1 MFEFVRTHN
10 KIIQVA
16 MGIVLIPSF
25 VFFGVQSYTHSG
37 ADQSEAV
44 AEVDGTDITRAQ
56 WDAQTR
62 NALERLREQGRNVD
76 PKTLD
81 TPEARRAA
89 LDAVIREHVLQAVVE
104 KDRLPV
110 TNDRVNNFIRT
121 SPEFAQLM
129 AMPPEQRKAVLAA
142 QGMTPEI
149 LFSRVQAAMQSQ
161 QALVAPSASGF
172 LPAVADKASADA
184 WLGQRAI
191 QWQRFDVKDYL
202 AATTP
207 TEAQIKA
214 YYDDKSHAAEFTA
227 PEQAKIEY
235 VVLDANALK
244 AQVAVTDDALKK
256 YYEDNKANFNA
267 PEERR
272 VSHILINVAP
282 NASADDVA
290 KAKAKAEAVLAE
302 VRKNP
307 AGFADIAKKES
318 QDAGSAANG
327 GDLDFMKRGAIPGAF
342 SDTMFSMK
350 EGDISDVVRS
360 EAGFHILK
368 LTGIRGGAPKPFE
381 EVRAEVEDQYR
392 TQQARK
398 LYEADSEKFTNTVY
412 EQPDSLQPV
421 VDAFKLARQTAT
433 VTRTPAADATGPLA
447 SPKLLAAIF
456 ASDSLQGK
464 HNTEAI
470 ETGPG
475 QLAAARVVQYTAQ
488 HLKSFA
494 EVHDQAADA
503 LRKSLAAA
511 AAKKDAD
518 ARIAQAAKD
527 ASIALPQ
534 VATVGR
540 TVRDSNVPP
549 QVTEAALKADVSKGP
564 TVVGVALPDGSYAAI
579 RVLKALPP
587 APQDLAQFKSVIGPA
602 YQDAESQALYDAYKA
617 RMKTK
622 VDETR
627 VAKALSSA
635 ASAPN

>member
-1 MFEFVRTHN
+1 MFDFVRSHN
-10 KIIQVA
+10 KVIQITL
-16 MGIVLIPSF
+16 GIVLIPF
-25 VFFGVQSYTHSG
+25 AFFGVQSYTHSNG
-37 ADQSEAV
+37 DQSEAV

-89 LDAVIREHVLQAVVE
+89 LDAVIREHVLQAVIE

-110 TNDRVNNFIRT
+110 TSDRVNNFIRT
-121 SPEFAQLM
+121 SPEFAPLM
-129 AMPPEQRKAVLAA
+129 AMDPAQRKVVLAQ
-142 QGMTPEI
+142 QGMTPEV
-149 LFSRVQAAMQSQ
+149 LFARVQAGMQAQ
-161 QALVAPSASGF
+161 QPLVAPSASDF
-172 LPAVADKASADA
+172 LPAVSDKASADA

-202 AATTP
+202 AAATP

-227 PEQAKIEY
+227 SEQAKIEY

-256 YYEDNKANFNA
+256 YYEDNKSNFNA

-290 KAKAKAEAVLAE
+290 KAKAKADAVLAE
-302 VRKNP
+302 VRKDP
-307 AGFADIAKKES
+307 ANFAEIAKKES
-318 QDAGSAANG
+318 QDAGSASNG

-350 EGDISDVVRS
+350 EGDISGVVRS

-368 LTGIRGGAPKPFE
+368 LTGIRGGAPKPFSD
-381 EVRAEVEDQYR
+381 VRTEVEDQYR
-392 TQQARK
+392 TQQAKK
-398 LYEADSEKFTNTVY
+398 LYEADAEKFTNTVY

-421 VDAFKLARQTAT
+421 VDAFKLTKQSAT

-447 SPKLLAAIF
+447 SPKLLAAVF

-470 ETGPG
+470 ETGSG
-475 QLAAARVVQYTAQ
+475 QLAAAHVVQYTAQ
-488 HLKSFA
+488 HLKPFA
-494 EVHDQAADA
+494 EVHDQVADT
-503 LRKSLAAA
+503 LRKSMAAA
-511 AAKKDAD
+511 AAKKDGD
-518 ARIAQAAKD
+518 ARIAQAARD

-534 VATVGR
+534 AATVGR
-540 TVRDSNVPP
+540 TIRDPNVPP
-549 QVTEAALKADVSKGP
+549 QVTEAALKADVAKGP
-564 TVVGVALPDGSYAAI
+564 AVVGVALPDGSYAAI

-602 YQDAESQALYDAYKA
+602 YQEAESQALYDAYKT
-617 RMKTK
+617 RMKAK
-622 VDETR
+622 VDEAR
-627 VAKALSSA
+627 VAKVLSGA

>member
-1 MFEFVRTHN
+1 MFDFVRSHN
-10 KIIQVA
+10 KVIQITL
-16 MGIVLIPSF
+16 GIVLIPF
-25 VFFGVQSYTHSG
+25 AFFGVQSYTHSSG
-37 ADQSEAV
+37 DQSEAV

-62 NALERLREQGRNVD
+62 NALERLREQGRTVD

-89 LDAVIREHVLQAVVE
+89 LDAVIREHVLQAVIE

-110 TNDRVNNFIRT
+110 TNDRVNNYIRT
-121 SPEFAQLM
+121 SPDFAPLL
-129 AMPPEQRKAVLAA
+129 AMDPAQRKVVLA
-142 QGMTPEI
+142 QRGMTPES
-149 LFSRVQAAMQSQ
+149 LFAQVQAGMQAQ
-161 QALVAPSASGF
+161 QPLMAPSASGF
-172 LPAVADKASADA
+172 LPAIADKAAADA

-202 AATTP
+202 AAVTP

-227 PEQAKIEY
+227 PEQAKIEF

-256 YYEDNKANFNA
+256 YYEDNKASFNA

-290 KAKAKAEAVLAE
+290 KAKAKAEAILAE

-307 AGFADIAKKES
+307 AGFAEVAKKES

-368 LTGIRGGAPKPFE
+368 LTGIRGGAPKPFD

-392 TQQARK
+392 TQQAKK
-398 LYEADSEKFTNTVY
+398 LYEADAEKFTNTVY

-421 VDAFKLARQTAT
+421 VDAFKLAKQTAT
-433 VTRTPAADATGPLA
+433 VTRKPAADATGPLA

-470 ETGPG
+470 ETGSG
-475 QLAAARVVQYTAQ
+475 QLAAAHVVQYTAQ

-494 EVHDQAADA
+494 EVHDQAAEA

-518 ARIAQAAKD
+518 ARVAQAAKD

-534 VATVGR
+534 AATVGR
-540 TVRDSNVPP
+540 TVRDPNVPP
-549 QVTEAALKADVSKGP
+549 QVTEAALKADVAKGP
-564 TVVGVALPDGSYAAI
+564 AVVDVALPDGSYAVI

-602 YQDAESQALYDAYKA
+602 YEDAESQALYDAYKV
-617 RMKTK
+617 RMKAK
-622 VDETR
+622 VDEAR
-627 VAKALSSA
+627 VAKVLSSA
-635 ASAPN
+635 ASSPN